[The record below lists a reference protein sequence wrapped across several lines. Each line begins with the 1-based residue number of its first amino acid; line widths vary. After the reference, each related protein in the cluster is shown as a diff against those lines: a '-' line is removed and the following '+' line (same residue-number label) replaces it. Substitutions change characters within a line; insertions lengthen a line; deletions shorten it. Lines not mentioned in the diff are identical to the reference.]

1 MIAVIHSFGTDVT
14 TPGGTDQID
23 GYYETGIAAGAIVAM
38 DTAERTAWIRENLM
52 ILFMRLGAILS
63 RSVGFVKYWLTETRQ
78 FNYRKTITPFI
89 VGYLSGF
96 V

>member
-14 TPGGTDQID
+14 TPGGTA
-23 GYYETGIAAGAIVAM
+23 EVIAFGVITAM
-38 DTAERTAWIRENLM
+38 DMAERTAWIRENLM

-63 RSVGFVKYWLTETRQ
+63 RSGGFVKYWLTETRQ